1 MIHESALFN
10 FQETISNLREKVA
23 NSEPEN
29 EEMYFQRL
37 LDSITEKTEL
47 EDLAFYKDYLSKF
60 DVEHF
65 LEDFELNYD
74 PILEEFKDD
83 FPLLIKFIAASFS
96 STYDLKYD
104 ALTDKAILTIHV
116 KTPNQSISKQMDEL
130 WMHQIYKIFQNYFE
144 EQLNLA
150 AICEEDDEDDREK
163 IDAGRAEQLE
173 LFQKKVSELR
183 AQKDNINQ

>member
-1 MIHESALFN
+1 MIHDSALFN

-23 NSEPEN
+23 NSELEN

-37 LDSITEKTEL
+37 LDTITEKTEL
-47 EDLAFYKDYLSKF
+47 EDMNFYKDYLSKF

-74 PILEEFKDD
+74 PILEEFKTD
-83 FPLLIKFIAASFS
+83 FPLLVKFVAASFS

-104 ALTDKAILTIHV
+104 ALTDKVVLTIHV
-116 KTPNQSISKQMDEL
+116 EMPNQSVSKQLDEL
-130 WMHQIYKIFQNYFE
+130 WMLHIYKIFQDYFK

-150 AICEEDDEDDREK
+150 AIYDEDEDERED
-163 IDAGRAEQLE
+163 IGAERTEKLE